1 MNKRI
6 LACGHFLLIILLVS
20 VSSRTAHACEGT
32 DAGLNTAEFAEQHIK
47 QLRTTAVV
55 FRRLVRQPLPAKLSA
70 DQRKEEER
78 FNQWLQECVG
88 KLDDLANR
96 WQTALVRTSAGTGT
110 AGGTRKGRRTD
121 RGSQDQSQQDTM
133 AQMEKMQEMNQ
144 SFNLQYLMLQQHMQ
158 DESRR
163 FSLLSNIMK
172 EKHDTAKNSIGNL
185 R

>member
-1 MNKRI
+1 
-6 LACGHFLLIILLVS
+6 
-20 VSSRTAHACEGT
+20 
-32 DAGLNTAEFAEQHIK
+32 
-47 QLRTTAVV
+47 
-55 FRRLVRQPLPAKLSA
+55 
-70 DQRKEEER
+70 
-78 FNQWLQECVG
+78 
-88 KLDDLANR
+88 
-96 WQTALVRTSAGTGT
+96 
-110 AGGTRKGRRTD
+110 
-121 RGSQDQSQQDTM
+121 M